1 VTDYRHEIRAL
12 IDPEQ
17 SDPLPGG
24 GRLQDITIVMT
35 DPPSDGRALP
45 PAAVTLL
52 ACQARELAFELLVL
66 AEHADRQRTHPDTAQ
81 DDGGQQR

>member
-1 VTDYRHEIRAL
+1 MTVYYRQVRAL

-24 GRLQDITIVMT
+24 GRLQDVSVILT
-35 DPPSDGRALP
+35 DENRGPGTLR

-52 ACQARELAFELLVL
+52 ACQARDLAFCLLEL
-66 AEHADRQRTHPDTAQ
+66 AEHADRERTQPS
-81 DDGGQQR
+81 